1 MGNTANVEVL
11 GHYSWLLL
19 AWALSG
25 TQPVT
30 CTEDKARN
38 ASPGSWQ
45 GKSSG
50 EGVEVEEEKVRED
63 MWWQCRW
70 VV

>member
-1 MGNTANVEVL
+1 MGNIANVEVL

-30 CTEDKARN
+30 CTEDKESN

-45 GKSSG
+45 GKAAVRGWRYRGG
-50 EGVEVEEEKVRED
+50 ESERGDVAAV
-63 MWWQCRW
+63 
-70 VV
+70 